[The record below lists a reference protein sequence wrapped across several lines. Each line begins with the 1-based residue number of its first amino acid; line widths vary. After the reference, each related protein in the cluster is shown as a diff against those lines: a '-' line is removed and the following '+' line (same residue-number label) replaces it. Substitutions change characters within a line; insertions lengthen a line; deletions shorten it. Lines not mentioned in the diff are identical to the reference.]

1 MACGGTR
8 CKVAARTTQGVL
20 PVDQSNILHL
30 SLSDL
35 SQVSLQY
42 QAIVQPS
49 RAYKLLPINR
59 LLVKLSHHYQSN

>member
-20 PVDQSNILHL
+20 PIDQSNILHL

-35 SQVSLQY
+35 SQ
-42 QAIVQPS
+42 
-49 RAYKLLPINR
+49 
-59 LLVKLSHHYQSN
+59 